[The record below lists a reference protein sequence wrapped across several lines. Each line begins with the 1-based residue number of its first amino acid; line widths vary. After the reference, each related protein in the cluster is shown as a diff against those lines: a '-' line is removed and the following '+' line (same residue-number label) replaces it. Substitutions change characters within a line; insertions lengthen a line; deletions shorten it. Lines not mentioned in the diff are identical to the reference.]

1 MCNMQYDMVSC
12 GKSTIRG
19 WLGVWK
25 WQINPDSARGY
36 KWRGEA
42 HALLGNWEQA
52 AKDLHLASQLDYDEE
67 IAAALKKVRVLCPLI
82 LL

>member
-1 MCNMQYDMVSC
+1 MCNMTWFLVANPLLEADY
-12 GKSTIRG
+12 
-19 WLGVWK
+19 GVWK